1 MQNPYFNQQLAQA
14 HRQTLLQEAQQ
25 EQVLAQ
31 LPPSHQSMV
40 HSLIARLTI
49 LPQAL
54 VGRRKNLRAM
64 NGALRRAL
72 RAEH

>member
-25 EQVLAQ
+25 EQLLAQ
-31 LPPSHQSMV
+31 LTPSHQSMV
-40 HSLIARLTI
+40 HSLIARLTL

-54 VGRRKNLRAM
+54 VARLKHVRAM
-64 NGALRRAL
+64 
-72 RAEH
+72 